1 LLQPKTIG
9 KMISTNQTSIFLPLS
24 LLALLLLPAC
34 SKAGRGMEAG
44 EEEIVFRTEDNWGDG
59 MMAFE
64 PSTKG
69 AQKMSFGTGDKMVV
83 YAYHVP
89 SGGSLSSSG
98 TKYFEGQ
105 EVTYGGSAWTYS
117 PAHYYPVSGSLYF
130 RAFYPAASGSNG
142 ISLSSAASGLTISY
156 AVPSNIANHPDL
168 MVASAD
174 GKSSGNVDLTFTHI
188 LSAVKFTTE
197 TSGLTITGVTFSG
210 IYSSGSYDY
219 STWSNL
225 SSAEKTFT
233 YTAGQCLMLIPQTF
247 EAGSTAKITVSY
259 TKDSTP
265 GSCEISL
272 ADTAWTAGGS
282 YSYKLG

>member
-1 LLQPKTIG
+1 MAIK
-9 KMISTNQTSIFLPLS
+9 QTAIAFLYGA

-44 EEEIVFRTEDNWGDG
+44 EEEIVFRTEDNWGDE
-59 MMAFE
+59 MMASE

-69 AQKMSFGTGDKMVV
+69 AQKKSFVAEDKMVV

-89 SGGSLSSSG
+89 SGGSLATSG

-117 PAHYYPVSGSLYF
+117 PAHYYPVSGGLYF
-130 RAFYPAASGSNG
+130 RAFYPAASSSNG
-142 ISLSSAASGLTISY
+142 ISLNSAASGLTISY

-168 MVASAD
+168 MVASVD
-174 GKSSGNVDLTFTHI
+174 GKSSGNVDLSFTHI

-197 TSGLTITGVTFSG
+197 TSGLTITGVTLSG
-210 IYSSGSYDY
+210 IVLSGDYDY
-219 STWSNL
+219 S
-225 SSAEKTFT
+225 SSPWKNTSSGNISIT
-233 YTAGQCLMLIPQTF
+233 CSAGQYLMLIPQTF
-247 EAGSTAKITVSY
+247 EADSTAKITVSY
-259 TKDSTP
+259 TKDATP